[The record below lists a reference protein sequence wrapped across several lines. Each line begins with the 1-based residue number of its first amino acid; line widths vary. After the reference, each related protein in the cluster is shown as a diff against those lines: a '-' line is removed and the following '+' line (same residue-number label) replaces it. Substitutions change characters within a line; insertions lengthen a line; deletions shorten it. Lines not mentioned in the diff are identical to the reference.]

1 MIEGVNS
8 SLQTAQLLRANVQ
21 QTAETAAFSAD
32 TAPVQKLAR
41 APSMSIYVDIDFDT
55 AVLQFK
61 NAETRAVIDQIPS
74 ETLLQSRARDEAR
87 QAAVREQIA
96 KPLSE
101 ARSSETRSSES
112 APTTSTPDVKV
123 GGMNTDKAPAA
134 PVTTAPTPQQ
144 MAAFASAASAAT
156 SGTPQTSVSVLA

>member
-8 SLQTAQLLRANVQ
+8 SLQAAQLMRANVQ

-32 TAPVQKLAR
+32 TAPIQKLAR

-74 ETLLQSRARDEAR
+74 ETLLQNRARDEAR
-87 QAAVREQIA
+87 RVAMQQEAAQPR
-96 KPLSE
+96 SE
-101 ARSSETRSSES
+101 VQESST
-112 APTTSTPDVKV
+112 AA
-123 GGMNTDKAPAA
+123 APAA
-134 PVTTAPTPQQ
+134 DGKADAVKADKPVSAAPAPTPQQ
-144 MAAFASAASAAT
+144 ISAFAHAASAAT
-156 SGTPQTSVSVLA
+156 SGTPQASVSVLA